1 MKKLMVIVI
10 AVVFVSGIFIFAYAQ
25 SPEGAK
31 PQGKVSIDQRKAKII
46 SAIDGRINS
55 LQELKTCVS
64 AAQTHDDLRKCRA
77 KFEQERKELWEE
89 RKEQRGK

>member
-10 AVVFVSGIFIFAYAQ
+10 AVVFVSGILIFAYAQ

-31 PQGKVSIDQRKAKII
+31 PQGKVSIEERKAKLI
-46 SAIDGRINS
+46 SGIDGRINS

-64 AAQTHDDLRKCRA
+64 AAQTHEDLRKCRT

>member
-1 MKKLMVIVI
+1 MVVSM
-10 AVVFVSGIFIFAYAQ
+10 AAVFVLGIFMLAYAQ

-55 LQELKTCVS
+55 LQELKGCVS
-64 AAQTHDDLRKCRA
+64 AAQTQDDLRKCRA

>member
-1 MKKLMVIVI
+1 MKKLIVI
-10 AVVFVSGIFIFAYAQ
+10 FITVALVMSIYILAYAQ
-25 SPEGAK
+25 SPEGAS
-31 PQGKVSIDQRKAKII
+31 QGKISIDQRKAKII

-55 LQELKTCVS
+55 LQELKGCVS
-64 AAQTHDDLRKCRA
+64 AAQTQDDLRKCRA

>member
-1 MKKLMVIVI
+1 MKKLMVIFI
-10 AVVFVSGIFIFAYAQ
+10 AVVFVLGIFILAYAQ

-31 PQGKVSIDQRKAKII
+31 PQGKVSIEERKAKLI
-46 SAIDGRINS
+46 SGIDGRINS
-55 LQELKTCVS
+55 LQELKSCVS
-64 AAQTHDDLRKCRA
+64 AGQTHEDLRKCRT